1 MFFGFFLVF
10 QGPFPVNPPLPIEK
24 YVVISV
30 TLDWFCLFWSL
41 DNYMVCTLQCLSF
54 SLNIIIMNFF
64 GAVYTSGFFFWKFF
78 FKYT

>member
-64 GAVYTSGFFFWKFF
+64 GAVYTSGFFFLKNFF
-78 FKYT
+78 